1 MNEKS
6 ELVVIVKNLA
16 ANGFSLL
23 LDEQELHV
31 EFEFFPWFKSATHV
45 QINNVVRPT
54 PDRLRWPLLDI
65 DLAIDS
71 IRYPDR
77 FPLVSNVVK
86 HR

>member
-6 ELVVIVKNLA
+6 EPVVIVRNLA

-23 LDEQELHV
+23 LDDEELHV
-31 EFEFFPWFKSATHV
+31 EFEFFPWFKPATHV

-54 PDRLRWPLLDI
+54 KDRLRWPLLDI

-71 IRYPDR
+71 IRHPERYP
-77 FPLVSNVVK
+77 LISNVVK

>member
-23 LDEQELHV
+23 LDDEELPV

-54 PDRLRWPLLDI
+54 PDRFRWPLLDI

-71 IRYPDR
+71 IRHPERYP
-77 FPLVSNVVK
+77 LISNVVK
-86 HR
+86 QS